1 MTALTQR
8 LTITQGW
15 QQVATGNVT
24 LIGCNTAANYH
35 IYVGADT
42 PTAKSAF
49 VTDKLTDGK
58 EFNYN
63 APVWVKLD
71 VNNQIDEADLIVM
84 GEAFVPPVDTTS
96 GGAST
101 PSTDTTGSTGGT
113 STQPATLTQLLN
125 CTYDGTSLTYTGGTL
140 ESGVQGYQALSEQPI
155 NFELTHTRPNYYV
168 LYGSE
173 SNGILDNPDS
183 RLTLTVS
190 DNKLSIAYRDAASR
204 GEQFNIDLSND
215 IVLNTNDVVDFT
227 ATFDGLII
235 TNKNTGQTWKS
246 PSLRLINDFVCR
258 GVIVPDTAPMAIK
271 TI

>member
-1 MTALTQR
+1 MTVSTQR

-24 LIGCNTAANYH
+24 LIGCNTSASYH
-35 IYVGADT
+35 VYVGADT

-58 EFNYN
+58 DFNYN

-84 GEAFVPPVDTTS
+84 GEAVVPSTPVDTTPT
-96 GGAST
+96 GDT
-101 PSTDTTGSTGGT
+101 QPTDNTGGT
-113 STQPATLTQLLN
+113 GTQPATLTQLLN

-140 ESGVQGYQALSEQPI
+140 DNGVQGYQALSEQPI

-168 LYGSE
+168 VYG
-173 SNGILDNPDS
+173 NDPVGILDNLYG
-183 RLTLTVS
+183 RLTLTVR
-190 DNKLSIAYRDAASR
+190 DNKLLIEYISWSSR
-204 GEQFNIDLSND
+204 NEQFNLDLSND
-215 IVLNTNDVVDFT
+215 ITLNTNDVINFT
-227 ATFDGLII
+227 AVNDTLVI
-235 TNKNTGQTWKS
+235 TNKTTAQTWTS
-246 PSLRLINDFVCR
+246 PSVRFMADFVYR
-258 GVIVPDTAPMAIK
+258 GVIVPDTETMAIK